1 MENTSTDLL
10 TNISGT
16 QLAKVEGVVIHS
28 LMQGDFQPDQAH
40 TAAQIG
46 AVWNEA
52 KDIGCHLALDLTT
65 FVRYAE
71 DTTAIN
77 HVRTG
82 LAQSYIS
89 NALYKGDP
97 NARTTGFAVAFPA
110 GQDYALIE
118 RRAVI
123 AIGDYLKE
131 KQLSTENLWREY
143 DLTRDPSPAQYLD
156 NTKWEAFV
164 AAIGAYMTASAAE
177 GFDINTYVIEAAW
190 ASDAEL
196 RTYLALNAVENAKES
211 TVDDR
216 GIPGAKIVSDVT
228 ATSVKL
234 ATTNHNTDIIYSSTE
249 QSSAGDGTK
258 AYNTLD
264 AKFATKVFHV
274 DPIYPDTIV
283 PPGTSTNPFNASD
296 DAKAQAI
303 AQSTIPSIEEYEK
316 AQKTF
321 DYEKH
326 KDAKKTS
333 RGKPVNNNDPY
344 PVDKKIAELEGHH
357 PKVKIDDM
365 LLKINDSNGIGC
377 NAGLSL
383 MKNILMLS
391 DAVTDQSKRVESRL
405 VLLENITSVL
415 LRNLFRLAAR
425 TPINCVYYGGQDVFG
440 KYKSI
445 RCLHDDRVHDG
456 QSMTMDQCL
465 NCSRYEPIIGQI
477 YDILDDSGLNLSQIL
492 DDGQMSYSDMN
503 KYAEL
508 NEVNRIHSEKEPFAF
523 SDTIT
528 VNEKLQA
535 EVKRLEDENQKLQQK
550 LYAETAATNEE
561 AAK

>member
-1 MENTSTDLL
+1 MDNTNTALL

-16 QLAKVEGVVIHS
+16 QLAKVEGVVVHS
-28 LMQGDFQPDQAH
+28 LMLEDFQPDQSH
-40 TAAQIG
+40 TADQIG
-46 AVWNEA
+46 TVWSEM
-52 KDIGCHLALDLTT
+52 KDSGAHLAIDLVS
-65 FVRYAE
+65 FVKYAE

-77 HVRTG
+77 HTRTG

-97 NARTTGFAVAFPA
+97 NAKTIGFAVAFPT

-123 AIGDYLKE
+123 AIGDYLKQ

-177 GFDINTYVIEAAW
+177 GFDIGTYEIENAW

-196 RTYLALNAVENAKES
+196 RTYLALNAVENAKGS
-211 TVDDR
+211 VIDDR
-216 GIPGAKIVSDVT
+216 GIPAAKIVSDVT
-228 ATSVKL
+228 ATNVKL

-249 QSSAGDGTK
+249 QASAGEGTK

-296 DAKAQAI
+296 DARAQAI
-303 AQSTIPSIEEYEK
+303 EQSTIPSIEEYER

-326 KDAKKTS
+326 KGIKKVS

-344 PVDKKIAELEGHH
+344 PVDMKISQLERHH
-357 PKVKIDDM
+357 PKVKIDDV
-365 LLKINDSNGIGC
+365 LLTINDANGIGC

-383 MKNILMLS
+383 MKNMLMLS
-391 DAVTDQSKRVESRL
+391 DAITDQSKRVESRL
-405 VLLENITSVL
+405 VLLENISSVL
-415 LRNLFRLAAR
+415 LRYLFRLAAR

-477 YDILDDSGLNLSQIL
+477 YDILDDSGINLSQIL
-492 DDGQMSYSDMN
+492 DESQMSYSDMA

-508 NEVNRIHSEKEPFAF
+508 NEISQIHTEKEEFAF
-523 SDTIT
+523 SDTIAINT
-528 VNEKLQA
+528 KLQA
-535 EVKRLEDENQKLQQK
+535 EVRRLEEKNQQLEQE
-550 LYAETAATNEE
+550 LYAKAAASKE
-561 AAK
+561 ATE